1 MSKRSFIKST
11 IDFIVGTDSPE
22 SSKQKMSNT
31 DGTEDA
37 EFATI
42 CAQLMADEQQSPLI
56 KLLLATI
63 KKMTGQMDQLM
74 EQNKRLLE
82 ENTMLKSL
90 SQAPNWENQYYDHR
104 HNRSLVVSDL
114 KESTLEIASKRLEK
128 DEEMVQQMLD
138 VFDIEVR
145 PLAVFRMGK
154 KVADK
159 PRLLKIEFASRSVV
173 AKIMTRKK
181 AMSKHDDFK
190 RVYIRPSMSF
200 EDRQKRKQLQ
210 NECNEKNKQNP
221 SSDPSQQYVIYA
233 NKIIKRSEIVRR

>member
-1 MSKRSFIKST
+1 MPKRNFIKSA
-11 IDFIVGTDSPE
+11 IDLIVGTDSPE

-31 DGTEDA
+31 DGTEDV

-42 CAQLMADEQQSPLI
+42 FAQLMADEQQPPLI

-82 ENTMLKSL
+82 ENNMLKSL
-90 SQAPNWENQYYDHR
+90 SKAPNWENQYYDHR
-104 HNRSLVVSDL
+104 HNRSVVVSGL
-114 KESTLEIASKRLEK
+114 KECTLETASKRLEK
-128 DEEMVQQMLD
+128 DEEVVQQMLD

-154 KVADK
+154 KLADK

-181 AMSKHDDFK
+181 AMSKHEDFK
-190 RVYIRPSMSF
+190 RVYIRPTNCP
-200 EDRQKRKQLQ
+200 R
-210 NECNEKNKQNP
+210 N
-221 SSDPSQQYVIYA
+221 
-233 NKIIKRSEIVRR
+233 

>member
-1 MSKRSFIKST
+1 MSKRNFIKST
-11 IDFIVGTDSPE
+11 IDYIVGTDSPE

-42 CAQLMADEQQSPLI
+42 CAQLMADEQQPPLI

-82 ENTMLKSL
+82 ENNMLKSL
-90 SQAPNWENQYYDHR
+90 SKAPNWENQYYDHR
-104 HNRSLVVSDL
+104 HNRSVVVSGL

-154 KVADK
+154 KMADR

-210 NECNEKNKQNP
+210 NECNEKNKQNR
-221 SSDPSQQYVIYA
+221 SSDPSQQYVIYD
-233 NKIIKRSEIVRR
+233 NQIVKRSEIVRR

>member
-42 CAQLMADEQQSPLI
+42 CAQLMADEQQPPLI

-82 ENTMLKSL
+82 KNNMLKSL

-104 HNRSLVVSDL
+104 HNRSVVVSGL

-154 KVADK
+154 KMVDK

-181 AMSKHDDFK
+181 AMSKHENFK
-190 RVYIRPSMSF
+190 RVYIRKSMSF
-200 EDRQKRKQLQ
+200 EERQQTKKLQ
-210 NECNEKNKQNP
+210 MECNEKNKENTENDP
-221 SSDPSQQYVIYA
+221 SSTFVIYA
-233 NKIIKRSEIVRR
+233 GKVVRRRDIKR

>member
-1 MSKRSFIKST
+1 MSKRNFIKST
-11 IDFIVGTDSPE
+11 IDYIVGTDSPE

-42 CAQLMADEQQSPLI
+42 CAQLMADEKQPPLI

-63 KKMTGQMDQLM
+63 KKITGQMDQLM
-74 EQNKRLLE
+74 EQNKRILE

-104 HNRSLVVSDL
+104 HNRSVVVSGV
-114 KESTLEIASKRLEK
+114 KESTLEIARKRLEK
-128 DEEMVQQMLD
+128 DEEIVQKMLD
-138 VFDIEVR
+138 VFEIEVR

-154 KVADK
+154 KLADK

-181 AMSKHDDFK
+181 AMSKHEDFK

-200 EDRQKRKQLQ
+200 ED
-210 NECNEKNKQNP
+210 
-221 SSDPSQQYVIYA
+221 
-233 NKIIKRSEIVRR
+233 

>member
-1 MSKRSFIKST
+1 MSKRNFIKST
-11 IDFIVGTDSPE
+11 IDYIVGTDSPE

-42 CAQLMADEQQSPLI
+42 CAQLMADEKQPPLI

-63 KKMTGQMDQLM
+63 KKITGQMDQLM
-74 EQNKRLLE
+74 EQNKRILE

-104 HNRSLVVSDL
+104 HNRSVVVSGL

-128 DEEMVQQMLD
+128 DEEIVQKMLD

-154 KVADK
+154 KMAEK

-173 AKIMTRKK
+173 SKIMTRKK

-210 NECNEKNKQNP
+210 NECTEMNKQNP